1 MVNWLARISIKQKLF
16 LLTILPFS
24 LTVLIGADSAG
35 KLWEQRYDAL
45 NAQQIVQLSGYLDGI
60 AHEFAVERGLTA
72 GYLGSGQG
80 HEKVISQRTKA
91 DKALANYKQY
101 IEAIEHTSALPD
113 QLGFAFLKQFN
124 DLKALRYDI
133 NARKKGVPAFAFYSA
148 INKSALKNILL
159 LSDQVQNV
167 QIKKKLH
174 TLIALLWLKER
185 AGQVRGLAN
194 GMLSRGSATIDQ
206 YADLKMYVNSFRDYY
221 DEALETARGGLLDQ
235 VAAMED
241 HDTFLRVAEIE
252 TSLLSQTKNLDS
264 ITGPEPTEWFS
275 LSTQRIKV
283 IKKASV
289 LALNDVLSYSDG
301 LTQEATFQF
310 TVLSS
315 LMGVVLSISI
325 LLFLIIS
332 KNISTR
338 MSRTMDT
345 MQKSIKEMDLSV
357 RCDDNGSDEIAKITR
372 NFNHYMDWLADL
384 IQEISA
390 VSEVLDAQGASI
402 STASKTIAKGAT
414 DQAASLQ
421 EIASS
426 MEQMTANIRQNSDNA
441 QKTQRISADTA
452 AGARSGGEAVTL
464 AVGAMKDIA
473 DKISIVEEIAR
484 QTNLLALNAAIEAA
498 RAGEHG
504 KGFAVVASE
513 VRKLAER
520 SQTAAAEIG
529 QRSGSTVDYAE
540 NAGALLEKL
549 VPDIEH
555 TANLMHDISAGS
567 REQHA
572 GAEEINNALQQL
584 DQLAQTSADSA
595 ARMTTSYQS
604 LAQKSSELRHS
615 LSRFKLRQA

>member
-1 MVNWLARISIKQKLF
+1 MVNRLARISIKQKLF

-24 LTVLIGADSAG
+24 LTVFIGVDSAG
-35 KLWEQRYDAL
+35 KLWEQRQDAL
-45 NAQQIVQLSGYLDGI
+45 NAHKIVQLSEYLDGI

-80 HEKVISQRTKA
+80 HEKVMAQRIKA
-91 DKALANYKQY
+91 DKALASYRQY
-101 IEAIEHTSALPD
+101 VESIEDSSALPD
-113 QLGFAFLKQFN
+113 QIRHDFLRQFK
-124 DLKALRYDI
+124 DLKSLRYDV
-133 NARKKGVPAFAFYSA
+133 NDRKKGVLAFAFYSA

-159 LSDQVQNV
+159 LSDQVQSV
-167 QIKKKLH
+167 GIKKKLH
-174 TLIALLWLKER
+174 SLIALLWLKER

-194 GMLSRGSATIDQ
+194 GMLSRGSATIVQ
-206 YADLKMYVNSFRDYY
+206 YADLTMYVNSFRDYY
-221 DEALETARGGLLDQ
+221 DEALETARDNVLDQ
-235 VAAMED
+235 VSMMED
-241 HDTFLRVAEIE
+241 NKTFIRVAEIE
-252 TSLLSQTKNLDS
+252 TSLLRQTNNLDA
-264 ITGPEPTEWFS
+264 IQGPAPTEWFS
-275 LSTQRIKV
+275 LSTQRIKI

-301 LTQEATFQF
+301 LTQQATFEF
-310 TVLSS
+310 TLLSS
-315 LMGVVLSISI
+315 IMSVVLSISI
-325 LLFLIIS
+325 LLFLMIS

-338 MSRTMDT
+338 INRTMDT
-345 MQKSIKEMDLSV
+345 MQRSIKEMDLSV
-357 RCDDNGSDEIAKITR
+357 RCDDKGSDEIAKITGS
-372 NFNHYMDWLADL
+372 FNHYMDWLADL

-426 MEQMTANIRQNSDNA
+426 MEQMTANIRQNSENA

-452 AGARSGGEAVTL
+452 AGARSGGEAVNL

-473 DKISIVEEIAR
+473 GKISIVEEIAR

-529 QRSGSTVDYAE
+529 QRSGNTVDYAE

-549 VPDIEH
+549 VPDIAH
-555 TANLMHDISAGS
+555 TANLMQDISAGS